1 MQILTCF
8 AVNVKAVT
16 YKLDVSEDDSFEW
29 EVKDIDQIKFKKIF
43 GYESKL
49 SKGDDT
55 KRTIKRIDE
64 YSNGWEFSV
73 EVWDF
78 KSDFSENGTILPLYV
93 PNKPSDYD
101 ENIFIPTPVNDFLTN
116 AQKDLGSKYEVK
128 GQRIIR
134 TESKYIVE
142 KEYDS
147 KGVLITEKY
156 TDKNDRV
163 IIEIVGKFGTIPS
176 ANVELI
182 LGFIALAVIAI
193 IIVKIRAKKILISD

>member
-1 MQILTCF
+1 
-8 AVNVKAVT
+8 VKAVT

-193 IIVKIRAKKILISD
+193 IIVKIRAKKILISN